1 MITVETLTLP
11 AAGLGAPNPLPDI
24 KNNTYIHAA
33 IGTTENITPE
43 EAKNIGRGMIPTLLP
58 YLVQDGYDRDK
69 RPRSFTLVVL
79 ENDHLRAEFLPQL
92 GARLRRLYD
101 KHTGEELL
109 NVNPVFQPCNLAL
122 RNAWFSGGVEF
133 NVGIKGHNPLTC
145 SPVFAE
151 KRTDADG
158 NEYVSFY
165 EYERI
170 RGLVWSVNAY
180 LPPDARAL
188 TLRCVVENPADKP
201 QYMYWWSN
209 IAVDEADGTRVIVPT
224 DETFINYFG
233 DDSYVLDKG
242 PYPHVFDR
250 DASYPENMD
259 RSIDFFYKIPP
270 CRRKWIAAA
279 TKEGRGLLHYSDDTL
294 FGRKL
299 FLWGRGQG
307 GRHWG
312 EYLSGP
318 DVPNYIEIQAGLAH
332 TQLEHFIMDAN
343 SRLEWVECYAPL
355 DCRPQDVHGDWHTAI
370 DAVETYL
377 DSIAGDTFAAAPALT
392 PAAALQKREMLHRG
406 SGWGALEQQAQ
417 GKNFSTFFDDW
428 ASEDPATAPFTRLLR
443 GGYLPETQPLTPPT
457 GYVTGRHWAEKITAS
472 LQHPQGAHWA
482 AYLQLGVTLYE
493 LGCKGDAGAMADC
506 VAMWQRSAQCCPNP
520 WALRNLAAFY
530 AGEQGDLRTAC
541 SYAVQALAMKPDD
554 RSLAIDCGQLLLRA
568 GKNSQWLEL
577 CDTLAPAVAGTGRIR
592 LMQAKALLALD
603 KLQEAATIVNA
614 DFEMPDIKEGEVS
627 ISALWFELKAR
638 QDGIT
643 VDEAKA
649 KYALP
654 YSLDFRM
661 H

>member
-1 MITVETLTLP
+1 MITVETVTLP
-11 AAGLGAPNPLPDI
+11 AADLGPANPLPDI

-33 IGTTENITPE
+33 IGTTENITAE
-43 EAKNIGRGMIPTLLP
+43 EGENIGKGMIPTLLP
-58 YLVQDGYDRDK
+58 YLAQDGYDRDK
-69 RPRSFTLVVL
+69 QPRQFKLVVL
-79 ENDHLRAEFLPQL
+79 ENDHLRAEFMPQL

-101 KHTGEELL
+101 KHTGKELL

-145 SPVFAE
+145 SPVFAQQRVDE
-151 KRTDADG
+151 NG

-188 TLRCVVENPADKP
+188 TLRCVVENPADTP
-201 QYMYWWSN
+201 VYMYWWSN

-233 DDSYVLDKG
+233 DDSYILDKG

-270 CRRKWIAAA
+270 QRRKWIAAA
-279 TKEGRGLLHYSDDTL
+279 TKDGGGLLHYSDATL

-312 EYLSGP
+312 EYLSSP

-332 TQLEHFIMDAN
+332 TQLEHFLMDAN

-355 DCRPQDVHGDWHTAI
+355 ACDPKAVHGAWHTAI
-370 DAVETYL
+370 DAVEQYL
-377 DSIAGDTFAAAPALT
+377 DTLTDGQGAAAPALA
-392 PAAALQKREMLHRG
+392 PAAALKESNMLHRG
-406 SGWGALEQQAQ
+406 SGWAALEQQAQ
-417 GKNFSTFFDDW
+417 GRQFSALFTDW
-428 ASEDPATAPFTRLLR
+428 ASDDPACADYAHLLQTGILPAADPQCAPA
-443 GGYLPETQPLTPPT
+443 
-457 GYVTGRHWAEKITAS
+457 GYVTG
-472 LQHPQGAHWA
+472 AHWVQKLRA
-482 AYLQLGVTLYE
+482 GLAEPGGDHHRARLALGVALYE
-493 LGCKGDAGAMADC
+493 QGCKGDAAALAEC
-506 VAMWQRSAQCCPNP
+506 AAQWQQSNALTPNP
-520 WALRNLAAFY
+520 WALRNLAAWY
-530 AGEQGDLRTAC
+530 AGEQGDLETAC
-541 SYAVQALAMKPDD
+541 SYAVQALALKPDD
-554 RSLAIDCGQLLLRA
+554 RALAIDCGTLLLRA
-568 GKNSQWLEL
+568 GKNGQWLQL
-577 CDTLAPAVAGTGRIR
+577 ADTLAPALAGVGRIR
-592 LMQAKALLALD
+592 LLQAKALLALD
-603 KLQEAATIVNA
+603 RLEEAAAIVNA

-627 ISALWFELKAR
+627 ISALWFELKAG

-643 VDEAKA
+643 VEQAKQ

-654 YSLDFRM
+654 YALDFRM